1 MEKIKTTPFF
11 ANFAFYYWKTNT
23 QRVLGKKNYNIIL
36 LFLMIF
42 CSEAIGQDN
51 HHQTEAG
58 QNPNAPSQIST
69 PSSSQ
74 SESSRQRRRKKALN
88 DSLRFAA
95 EREQQKTTA
104 TVTPT
109 QSTPTQAA
117 TNPVQQP
124 VVEPP
129 VTLTPVAPV
138 EKSDNPFDI
147 LRGESATSGNPS
159 AQNNVPSAPSL
170 LDKETYSRNFIFW
183 VFLVVLILMA
193 FIVAGGRSA
202 IRTAYQ
208 AVTSDNALRQIYK
221 EPMGWGSIGYL
232 SLYVMFWINTGIF
245 AFLLMSFYKMK
256 PPFGQFGTFMAC
268 VAGVSGLIV
277 LKHTVLY
284 LVAKVFPIEKEVR
297 TYNFIIMTVGIIL
310 GLILMPINIFVAYSD
325 PKYSFAFVYL
335 GIAVIVLAY
344 LVRSLRSLPLAAP
357 FLIDNRFHFLLYL
370 CTVEIAPLLV
380 ISKIIMGN
388 S

>member
-1 MEKIKTTPFF
+1 
-11 ANFAFYYWKTNT
+11 
-23 QRVLGKKNYNIIL
+23 
-36 LFLMIF
+36 MIF
-42 CSEAIGQDN
+42 CSKAIGQDN
-51 HHQTEAG
+51 LQQQPEAG
-58 QNPNAPSQIST
+58 QNPTAPSQIST
-69 PSSSQ
+69 PSSNQ
-74 SESSRQRRRKKALN
+74 SEASRQRRRKRALN

-95 EREQQKTTA
+95 EREQLKTTA
-104 TVTPT
+104 PVTPT
-109 QSTPTQAA
+109 QIPAQTA

-124 VVEPP
+124 VVAPP
-129 VTLTPVAPV
+129 VTQTPVAPV

-147 LRGESATSGNPS
+147 LRGESATAGNPS

-183 VFLVVLILMA
+183 VFLIVLILMA

-221 EPMGWGSIGYL
+221 EPMGWGSFGYL

>member
-1 MEKIKTTPFF
+1 
-11 ANFAFYYWKTNT
+11 
-23 QRVLGKKNYNIIL
+23 
-36 LFLMIF
+36 MIF

-51 HHQTEAG
+51 PQQSIEAG
-58 QNPNAPSQIST
+58 KNPNPSSQIST
-69 PSSSQ
+69 PNSAQ
-74 SESSRQRRRKKALN
+74 SEASRERRRKRALN

-95 EREQQKTTA
+95 EREAKQKTT
-104 TVTPT
+104 TPVIPT
-109 QSTPTQAA
+109 QPTSAQTT

-124 VVEPP
+124 VVVPP
-129 VTLTPVAPV
+129 VTQTQVAPV

-147 LRGESATSGNPS
+147 LRGESATAGNPS
-159 AQNNVPSAPSL
+159 AQTNVPSAPSL

-202 IRTAYQ
+202 IRTSYQ

-221 EPMGWGSIGYL
+221 EPMGWGSFGYL
-232 SLYVMFWINTGIF
+232 SLYVMFWINAGIF
-245 AFLLMSFYKMK
+245 AFLLMSYYKMK

-268 VAGVSGLIV
+268 VAGVSGLIL

-310 GLILMPINIFVAYSD
+310 GLILMPINIFIAYSS
-325 PKYSFAFVYL
+325 PTMSFAFVYL
-335 GIAVIVLAY
+335 GIAVVVISY
-344 LVRSLRSLPLAAP
+344 LVRSLRSLPVAAP

>member
-1 MEKIKTTPFF
+1 
-11 ANFAFYYWKTNT
+11 
-23 QRVLGKKNYNIIL
+23 
-36 LFLMIF
+36 MIY
-42 CSEAIGQDN
+42 CSETIGQEN
-51 HHQTEAG
+51 LQQQTDVG
-58 QNPNAPSQIST
+58 QNPTVPAQIST
-69 PSSSQ
+69 PSSTQ
-74 SESSRQRRRKKALN
+74 SEASRQRRRKRALN

-95 EREQQKTTA
+95 EREAQQKTISPI
-104 TVTPT
+104 TPS
-109 QSTPTQAA
+109 QNSTQAA
-117 TNPVQQP
+117 TTPVQQS
-124 VVEPP
+124 VVVPP
-129 VTLTPVAPV
+129 ATQTPVAPI

-147 LRGESATSGNPS
+147 LRGDAATAGNTA
-159 AQNNVPSAPSL
+159 AQSNVPSAPSL

-202 IRTAYQ
+202 IRTAYR

-221 EPMGWGSIGYL
+221 EPMGWGSFGYL

-245 AFLLMSFYKMK
+245 VFLLMSFYKMK
-256 PPFGQFGTFMAC
+256 PPFGFGQFGTFMAC
-268 VAGVSGLIV
+268 VASVSGLIV

-297 TYNFIIMTVGIIL
+297 TYNFIIMTVSIIL

>member
-1 MEKIKTTPFF
+1 LGEKK
-11 ANFAFYYWKTNT
+11 YH
-23 QRVLGKKNYNIIL
+23 IIL
-36 LFLMIF
+36 LLLVVF
-42 CSEAIGQDN
+42 CLNTFGQNNPQQSSDVENSSNTPAQIATPTSTPTSAQSEA
-51 HHQTEAG
+51 
-58 QNPNAPSQIST
+58 
-69 PSSSQ
+69 
-74 SESSRQRRRKKALN
+74 SRKRRRLRALN

-95 EREQQKTTA
+95 QREIEQKA
-104 TVTPT
+104 A
-109 QSTPTQAA
+109 QQAA
-117 TNPVQQP
+117 SAQLQTNPVVTP
-124 VVEPP
+124 VTPPQGNTPP
-129 VTLTPVAPV
+129 VTAT
-138 EKSDNPFDI
+138 EKSQNPFDI
-147 LRGESATSGNPS
+147 LRGEAAIDNNVGT
-159 AQNNVPSAPSL
+159 AQNKTSSASSL
-170 LDKETYSRNFIFW
+170 LDKETYSKNFIFW

-245 AFLLMSFYKMK
+245 AFLLMSYYRMK
-256 PPFGQFGTFMAC
+256 SPFGFGQFGTFMAC
-268 VAGVSGLIV
+268 VAGVSILII
-277 LKHTVLY
+277 LKHAVLY

-310 GLILMPINIFVAYSD
+310 GLTLMPINIFVAYSD
-325 PKYSFAFVYL
+325 PKLSFAFVYL
-335 GIAVIVLAY
+335 GIATIALAY

-380 ISKIIMGN
+380 LSKIVMGN
-388 S
+388 F

>member
-1 MEKIKTTPFF
+1 M
-11 ANFAFYYWKTNT
+11 
-23 QRVLGKKNYNIIL
+23 L
-36 LFLMIF
+36 F
-42 CSEAIGQDN
+42 CSKAIGQEN
-51 HHQTEAG
+51 LQQSTEAG
-58 QNPNAPSQIST
+58 KSSNAPSQIST
-69 PSSSQ
+69 PTSSTQ
-74 SESSRQRRRKKALN
+74 SEASRQRRRKRALN

-95 EREQQKTTA
+95 ERETLQKAIPPTSTTQ
-104 TVTPT
+104 P
-109 QSTPTQAA
+109 STPAPK
-117 TNPVQQP
+117 PVQPPAVTTP
-124 VVEPP
+124 VV
-129 VTLTPVAPV
+129 TQTPITPV

-147 LRGESATSGNPS
+147 LRGESATSGNVS
-159 AQNNVPSAPSL
+159 DQNNASSAPSL

-202 IRTAYQ
+202 IRMAYQ

-221 EPMGWGSIGYL
+221 EPMGWGSLGYL
-232 SLYVMFWINTGIF
+232 SLYAMFWINTGIF
-245 AFLLMSFYKMK
+245 IFLLMSYYKLK

-268 VAGVSGLIV
+268 ILGVSVLIL
-277 LKHTVLY
+277 LKHAVLY

-310 GLILMPINIFVAYSD
+310 GLILMPINIFIAYS
-325 PKYSFAFVYL
+325 PPSMSSVFVYL
-335 GIAVIVLAY
+335 GIAVVAMAY
-344 LVRSLRSLPLAAP
+344 LVRSLRSLPVAAP

-370 CTVEIAPLLV
+370 CTVEIAPLVV

>member
-1 MEKIKTTPFF
+1 MF
-11 ANFAFYYWKTNT
+11 
-23 QRVLGKKNYNIIL
+23 
-36 LFLMIF
+36 F
-42 CSEAIGQDN
+42 CSKAIGQEN
-51 HHQTEAG
+51 LRQSTEAG
-58 QNPNAPSQIST
+58 KSSNAPSQIST
-69 PSSSQ
+69 PTSSTQ
-74 SESSRQRRRKKALN
+74 SEASRQRRRKRALN

-95 EREQQKTTA
+95 EREALQKIAPVSTTQ
-104 TVTPT
+104 PT
-109 QSTPTQAA
+109 SPTA
-117 TNPVQQP
+117 NPNQQP
-124 VVEPP
+124 TVAPP
-129 VTLTPVAPV
+129 VSQTPVAIVPV

-147 LRGESATSGNPS
+147 LRGESATAGNAA
-159 AQNNVPSAPSL
+159 AQNNAPSAPSL

-202 IRTAYQ
+202 IRMAYQ

-221 EPMGWGSIGYL
+221 EPMGWGSLGYL
-232 SLYVMFWINTGIF
+232 SLYAMFWINTGIF
-245 AFLLMSFYKMK
+245 IFLLMSYYKLK

-268 VAGVSGLIV
+268 ILGVSVLIL
-277 LKHTVLY
+277 LKHAVLY

-310 GLILMPINIFVAYSD
+310 GLILMPINIFIAYS
-325 PKYSFAFVYL
+325 PPSLSSVFVYL
-335 GIAVIVLAY
+335 GIAVVAMAY
-344 LVRSLRSLPLAAP
+344 LVRSLRSLPVAAP

-370 CTVEIAPLLV
+370 CTVEIAPLVV

>member
-1 MEKIKTTPFF
+1 
-11 ANFAFYYWKTNT
+11 
-23 QRVLGKKNYNIIL
+23 
-36 LFLMIF
+36 MIF

-51 HHQTEAG
+51 LNQSTDAG
-58 QNPNAPSQIST
+58 KNPNTPSQIST
-69 PSSSQ
+69 PNSTQ
-74 SESSRQRRRKKALN
+74 SEASRERRRKRALN

-95 EREQQKTTA
+95 EREAQQKNSIPVSPAQATA
-104 TVTPT
+104 K
-109 QSTPTQAA
+109 QAT

-124 VVEPP
+124 VVAPTVKP
-129 VTLTPVAPV
+129 TPVLPV

-147 LRGESATSGNPS
+147 LRGESATAGNPS

-208 AVTSDNALRQIYK
+208 AITSDNALRQIYK
-221 EPMGWGSIGYL
+221 EPMGWGSFGYL
-232 SLYVMFWINTGIF
+232 SLYFMFWINTGIF
-245 AFLLMSFYKMK
+245 TFLLMSYYKMK

-325 PKYSFAFVYL
+325 PNYSFAFVYL
-335 GIAVIVLAY
+335 GIAMIVLAY

>member
-1 MEKIKTTPFF
+1 M
-11 ANFAFYYWKTNT
+11 
-23 QRVLGKKNYNIIL
+23 VLGEKKYNIIL
-36 LFLMIF
+36 LFLMVF
-42 CSEAIGQDN
+42 CSNILAQDN
-51 HHQTEAG
+51 SQQSSELEKNSNT
-58 QNPNAPSQIST
+58 PSQVAT
-69 PSSSQ
+69 PPSSQ
-74 SESSRQRRRKKALN
+74 SEASRQRRRIRALN
-88 DSLRFAA
+88 DSLKFAA
-95 EREQQKTTA
+95 QREIDQKKVQLKTA
-104 TVTPT
+104 IQP
-109 QSTPTQAA
+109 Q
-117 TNPVQQP
+117 TNPVAPTVATPPVNTPP
-124 VVEPP
+124 VV
-129 VTLTPVAPV
+129 TS
-138 EKSDNPFDI
+138 EKSQNPFDI
-147 LRGESATSGNPS
+147 LRGESANENNGVGTTQNKTSPAS
-159 AQNNVPSAPSL
+159 SL
-170 LDKETYSRNFIFW
+170 LDKETYSKNFIFW

-221 EPMGWGSIGYL
+221 EPMGWGSFGYL

-245 AFLLMSFYKMK
+245 AFLLMSYYKMK
-256 PPFGQFGTFMAC
+256 PPFGFGQFGTFMAC

-325 PKYSFAFVYL
+325 PKLSFAFVYL
-335 GIAVIVLAY
+335 GIAMIVLAY

>member
-1 MEKIKTTPFF
+1 
-11 ANFAFYYWKTNT
+11 
-23 QRVLGKKNYNIIL
+23 
-36 LFLMIF
+36 MIF
-42 CSEAIGQDN
+42 CTEAIGQDN
-51 HHQTEAG
+51 PQQQTEAG
-58 QNPNAPSQIST
+58 QNPAAPSQIST
-69 PSSSQ
+69 PSSTQ
-74 SESSRQRRRKKALN
+74 SEASRQRRKKRALN

-104 TVTPT
+104 PVIPT
-109 QSTPTQAA
+109 QVPTQAA

-124 VVEPP
+124 VVAPP
-129 VTLTPVAPV
+129 VTQTPVAPV
-138 EKSDNPFDI
+138 EKSNNPFDI
-147 LRGESATSGNPS
+147 QRGEAATSGNPA
-159 AQNNVPSAPSL
+159 AQSNAPSAPSL

-221 EPMGWGSIGYL
+221 EPMGWGSFGYL

-245 AFLLMSFYKMK
+245 AFLLMSYYKMK
-256 PPFGQFGTFMAC
+256 PPFGFGQFGTFMAC